1 LLPACIAPET
11 SHGVKPTCRRNQVGL
26 YEPFAA
32 GQKLAATAAD
42 KAVTSAKTPAREGRN
57 VAQDL
62 ERDIRRRAEHGKGRG
77 GRTTN
82 QRYRRLCAFAAALIA
97 LAAPA
102 AIALA
107 QSVEDFYRNR
117 DMDLYIGYSTGG
129 AYDFYARA
137 IGRYMGR
144 HIPGNPTLVPKN
156 MEGAGSLRLANF
168 LYRVAPHDG
177 STIGTIGRGIPFDP
191 LLIGQGDAFDA
202 QKFSWIGSANNEVS
216 VCVAMRDSG
225 ITKFEDLF
233 TKELTVGGTGAS
245 ADTDQFPRVLN
256 ATLGTHF
263 KIVEGY
269 PGGNDVLL
277 AMERGEVKGRCGWS
291 WSSVKTTRKEWIDDK
306 RMIVLVQ
313 LSLTKHPEMPDVP
326 LVTDFAKTDEERAI
340 LKLFFARNVMG
351 RPYLAPPNI
360 PADRLATL
368 RQAFMDTM
376 KDKDFLTEAEK
387 AELEINPVSGE
398 DVEKLVKEVYATP
411 AGIIAKAKA
420 AAATQ

>member
-1 LLPACIAPET
+1 MPTEEGP
-11 SHGVKPTCRRNQVGL
+11 GVVMGILRHRFVR
-26 YEPFAA
+26 
-32 GQKLAATAAD
+32 
-42 KAVTSAKTPAREGRN
+42 V
-57 VAQDL
+57 
-62 ERDIRRRAEHGKGRG
+62 I
-77 GRTTN
+77 
-82 QRYRRLCAFAAALIA
+82 AAALVA
-97 LAAPA
+97 AVAPA
-102 AIALA
+102 AIVLA
-107 QSVEDFYRNR
+107 QSVEEFYKNR
-117 DMDLYIGYSTGG
+117 DMDLYVGYSTGG
-129 AYDFYARA
+129 AYDFYARV
-137 IGRYMGR
+137 IGRHMGT

-156 MEGAGSLRLANF
+156 MEGAGSLRLANY

-177 STIGTIGRGIPFDP
+177 SALGTIGRGIAFDP

-216 VCVAMRDSG
+216 VCVAMKDSG

-233 TKELTVGGTGAS
+233 TKELTVGGTGTS

-256 ATLGTHF
+256 GVLGTHF

-269 PGGNDVLL
+269 PGGNDVVL

-291 WSSVKTTRKEWIDDK
+291 WSSVKTTHKDWLDDK

-326 LVTDFAKTDEERAI
+326 LVTDFAKTDEQRAI
-340 LKLFFARNVMG
+340 LKLIFARNVMG
-351 RPYLAPPNI
+351 RPYVAPPNL

-376 KDKDFLTEAEK
+376 KDKDFLTEADK

-398 DVEKLVKEVYATP
+398 DVEKLVKDVYATP
-411 AGIIAKAKA
+411 PDIIAKAKA

>member
-1 LLPACIAPET
+1 MTREKKQKTRHDAGRDST
-11 SHGVKPTCRRNQVGL
+11 RRW
-26 YEPFAA
+26 
-32 GQKLAATAAD
+32 
-42 KAVTSAKTPAREGRN
+42 
-57 VAQDL
+57 
-62 ERDIRRRAEHGKGRG
+62 
-77 GRTTN
+77 
-82 QRYRRLCAFAAALIA
+82 LCTIAAALIA
-97 LAAPA
+97 VVAPA
-102 AIALA
+102 AIVLGD
-107 QSVEDFYRNR
+107 SIEDFYKGRA
-117 DMDLYIGYSTGG
+117 MDLYIGYSTGG
-129 AYDFYARA
+129 AYDLYARS
-137 IGRYMGR
+137 IGRYLGH
-144 HIPGNPTLVPKN
+144 HIAGNPTLVPKN

-177 STIGTIGRGIPFDP
+177 STLGTIGRGIPFDP

-216 VCVAMRDSG
+216 VCVAMKDSG

-233 TKELTVGGTGAS
+233 TKDLTVGGTGTS

-256 ATLGTHF
+256 GVLGTHF

-291 WSSVKTTRKEWIDDK
+291 WSSVKTTRKEWLEDK

-326 LVTDFAKTDEERAI
+326 LITDFAKTDEQRAI
-340 LKLFFARNVMG
+340 LKLMFARNVMG
-351 RPYLAPPNI
+351 RPYLAPPNL

-368 RQAFMDTM
+368 RKAFMDTM
-376 KDKDFLTEAEK
+376 TDKEFLTEADK
-387 AELEINPVSGE
+387 TQLEINPVSGE

-420 AAATQ
+420 AAATN

>member
-1 LLPACIAPET
+1 VTKDTTQPIA
-11 SHGVKPTCRRNQVGL
+11 
-26 YEPFAA
+26 
-32 GQKLAATAAD
+32 
-42 KAVTSAKTPAREGRN
+42 
-57 VAQDL
+57 
-62 ERDIRRRAEHGKGRG
+62 RDA
-77 GRTTN
+77 GRT
-82 QRYRRLCAFAAALIA
+82 RRHWLHAVAAALLVIVV
-97 LAAPA
+97 PA
-102 AIALA
+102 AIAFG
-107 QSVEDFYRNR
+107 QSVEDFYKNR

-129 AYDFYARA
+129 AYDFYARS
-137 IGRYMGR
+137 IGRYLGH

-216 VCVAMRDSG
+216 VCVAMRGSG
-225 ITKFEDLF
+225 ITKFQDLF

-245 ADTDQFPRVLN
+245 ADTDQFPRMLN

-277 AMERGEVKGRCGWS
+277 AMERGEVQGRCGWS
-291 WSSVKTTRKEWIDDK
+291 WSSVLTTRKQWLDEK

-313 LSLTKHPEMPDVP
+313 LSLTRHPDLPDVP
-326 LVTDFAKTDEERAI
+326 LITDFAKTDEQRAI

-351 RPYLAPPNI
+351 RPYLAPPNV
-360 PADRLATL
+360 PADRLAAL
-368 RQAFMDTM
+368 RQAFMETM
-376 KDKDFLTEAEK
+376 KDKDFLAEAAK
-387 AELEINPVSGE
+387 TDLEINPVSGE
-398 DVEKLVKEVYATP
+398 DVEKLVKEIYATP
-411 AGIIAKAKA
+411 AAIVAKAKA
-420 AAATQ
+420 AAASK